1 MKLNFKNTVKKFFS
15 YKSEAINYSK
25 EKGAKQMKIYNVD
38 NYQINL
44 EEGYLIMDGE
54 KIFTPHEVLQEIVR
68 SQWRE
73 EKKIRKHKYYTLPS
87 YKKNDIEFEFLDY
100 ISLPKS
106 AQPEEIYE
114 QIVLQKL
121 LKDAISRLSPHYR
134 QAGILYFE
142 GYSEIEIGN
151 ILNCSKAMAHYY
163 KKCFLKKLKNNKK
176 LEAYY
181 KEHFKDR

>member
-1 MKLNFKNTVKKFFS
+1 
-15 YKSEAINYSK
+15 
-25 EKGAKQMKIYNVD
+25 MKIYNVD

-68 SQWRE
+68 NQWRLD
-73 EKKIRKHKYYTLPS
+73 KKNKKHKYYTLPF

-114 QIVLQKL
+114 RIVLNKL
-121 LKDAISRLSPHYR
+121 LKDAINQLPPKYA
-134 QAGILYFE
+134 QAGILYFIE

-163 KKCFLKKLKNNKK
+163 KKCFLQKLKNSKK
-176 LEAYY
+176 LETYY
-181 KEHFKDR
+181 K